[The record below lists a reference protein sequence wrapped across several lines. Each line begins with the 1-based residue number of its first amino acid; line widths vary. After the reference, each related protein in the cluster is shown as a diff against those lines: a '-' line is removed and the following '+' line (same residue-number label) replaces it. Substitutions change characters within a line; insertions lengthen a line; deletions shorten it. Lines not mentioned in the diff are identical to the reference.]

1 MQVLILL
8 LNKEIRSGVIMV
20 TIAMDLNLIGI
31 NMVTIIK
38 KIMMISLKFKKRNL
52 TRKRNLLIRRR
63 RREDIIHKARLT
75 MMILQ
80 IMLLLLSKNNQNR
93 KKRKNKKLIF

>member
-63 RREDIIHKARLT
+63 REDIIHKARLT